1 MEGKMEE
8 KIQRLPEWLKR
19 GIIDCESSKEVRN
32 ILKEYGLNTVCDG
45 ARCPNKA
52 ECFAKKTAT
61 FMILGKN
68 CTRNCRFCSVSH
80 DGVDKVDID
89 EPKKIALSI
98 QKLNLQYAV
107 ITSVTRDDL
116 PDGGASHFRN
126 TIIEIKKLI
135 PNARV
140 EVLTPDFKGD
150 KNSIETVVTAPLD
163 VFNHNLETTERLH
176 KTIRPMANY
185 KRSLDVLK
193 MAKEINPNIK
203 TKTGLMVGLGETIE
217 ELEAIFQD
225 LVNINCDIVTIGQY
239 IRPTKKNVP
248 VVRYYEPAEFENL
261 EKIAKSIGIKYTF
274 FAPLARSSYR
284 AKEVFM

>member
-1 MEGKMEE
+1 MPEE
-8 KIQRLPEWLKR
+8 LQRLPKWLKR
-19 GIIDCESSKEVRN
+19 GIIDCESSKAVRD
-32 ILKEYGLNTVCDG
+32 ILKEYNLNTVCDG